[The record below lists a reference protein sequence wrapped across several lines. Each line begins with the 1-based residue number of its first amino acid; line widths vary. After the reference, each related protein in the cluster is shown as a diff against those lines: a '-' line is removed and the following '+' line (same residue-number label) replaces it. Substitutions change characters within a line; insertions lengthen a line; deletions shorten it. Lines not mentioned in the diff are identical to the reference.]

1 MPLLEKAKNL
11 IVFMAKNVKV
21 SYKSENAGMPEIS
34 KLLGLFQKGGIDLS
48 FYASFL
54 ILCFFSFLY
63 FFHQFQCQFRPQYLN
78 NNRMSTINGWT
89 RGSYQCLCKQGFYSI
104 RHPDGFN
111 GTIME
116 VAYEEYLANA
126 SSFYVD
132 SFLCLPCMEG
142 CVSCTGPTPCLARYN
157 WPFR

>member
-1 MPLLEKAKNL
+1 MPPGVYGCKQTEKISHLLWNSL
-11 IVFMAKNVKV
+11 IGFSHYMFW
-21 SYKSENAGMPEIS
+21 SSHSPFS
-34 KLLGLFQKGGIDLS
+34 PQHLS
-48 FYASFL
+48 TLQF
-54 ILCFFSFLY
+54 ILRFN
-63 FFHQFQCQFRPQYLN
+63 HFQCQFRPQYLN
-78 NNRMSTINGWT
+78 NNRLSTINGWT

-116 VAYEEYLANA
+116 VAYEEFESNT
-126 SSFYVD
+126 SSFYMD

-142 CVSCTGPTPCLARYN
+142 CTSCTGPTPCLASYN

>member
-54 ILCFFSFLY
+54 ILCFFSFLS
-63 FFHQFQCQFRPQYLN
+63 FF
-78 NNRMSTINGWT
+78 S
-89 RGSYQCLCKQGFYSI
+89 SI
-104 RHPDGFN
+104 SVP
-111 GTIME
+111 
-116 VAYEEYLANA
+116 
-126 SSFYVD
+126 
-132 SFLCLPCMEG
+132 
-142 CVSCTGPTPCLARYN
+142 VSPSISQ
-157 WPFR
+157 